1 LNSNLNLLIARN
13 KRHFHFLFLTP
24 IFAHFYAQPCR
35 ALYFEHTMSKYN
47 EYKKLDFPAFEEE
60 ILKFWQSHHIFEK
73 SVNNRQG
80 AKPFVFYEGPP
91 SANGMPGIHHVMSR
105 TVKDIFCRY
114 NTLKGFQVKRKAGWD
129 THGLPVE
136 LQVEKTLGI
145 TKEDIG
151 KKITVAEYN
160 EACRKD
166 VMKFTDVW
174 NNLTERMGY
183 WVDLSKPYITYETK
197 YIESLWWILKQ
208 LYSKGLLY
216 KGYTIQPYSPAAGT
230 GLSSHELNQ
239 PGTYKDVKDNTAVA
253 MFKAV
258 NAPFG
263 DETYFLAWT
272 TTPWTLP
279 SNTALAVGAKI
290 TYVVV
295 ETFNPYTHVL
305 CKVILAKDLM
315 GKYFKPEQA
324 EISFED
330 YKPGDKNIPFKLIQ
344 EISGNDLAGIRYE
357 QLLPFYKVENGDA
370 FKVITGDFVT
380 TEDGTGIVHIAPSFG
395 ADDFRVAKQNSIGS
409 LTLVDRRGKFLPEVK
424 DEIFLYGDEYVKEA
438 YLNESEKA
446 AELEIQKQKL
456 SGIIK
461 DTSKLQYLSVD
472 ERIILKLQTE
482 GKLFKKEKYEHPYPH
497 CWRTDKPILYY
508 PLESWFIKT
517 TAYKDKL
524 VELNKQINW
533 KPEHTGTGRFG
544 NWLENLVDW
553 NLSRSRYWGT
563 PLPIWRTEDGSEEL
577 CVGSKEELE
586 IEIGKAIVAG
596 FMDKSFD
603 VIDLHKP
610 YVDDVILVS
619 PSGKKMF
626 REPDLIDVWFDSGA
640 MPYAQWNFPFDEE
653 ETFNENYPADF
664 IAEGVDQT
672 RGWFFT
678 LHALAVLLNECSD
691 EVKSINQK
699 NDNPGIA
706 FKNVIANGLVLDKN
720 GNKMSKRLGNV
731 VDPFTTIAKYGAD
744 ATRWY
749 MLSNS
754 DPWDNLKFDIEGVAE
769 SQRKFFGTYYNTY
782 SFFAIYAN
790 IDGFAFD
797 ANTVTPVAQRTELD
811 RWIMSKL
818 NSLVKTVTDKMND
831 YDATPAVRAIEEFT
845 CDHLSNWYVRLSRR
859 RFWKGEMNDDKKSAY
874 ETLYQCLITVA
885 QLSSPFAPFFSDW
898 VYRNLNGS
906 SESVHLTNL
915 PAAEESVID
924 TILEEQMDYAQKISS
939 LVLSIRKKENIKVRQ
954 PLQKILIP
962 MVDPRIKDEI
972 KHVQELILSEVNV
985 KELAFI
991 AEIEK
996 SIKPNFRVLG
1006 KKVGAKMKAVGEA
1019 ISKMSTSEIGQLEQN
1034 GNYSLAVEGE
1044 NIVLELSDVEILS
1057 KDIPGYKV
1065 ANEGKITVAL
1075 DVEINEELKM
1085 EGIARE
1091 IVSKLQ
1097 GLRKES
1103 NFEVTDRIEVQM
1115 AQHDYI
1121 KNVINSYKTYICN
1134 EILADKLE
1142 LVELTGD
1149 TADIDIDEQL
1159 IKVQLR
1165 KAN

>member
-1 LNSNLNLLIARN
+1 M
-13 KRHFHFLFLTP
+13 T
-24 IFAHFYAQPCR
+24 
-35 ALYFEHTMSKYN
+35 KYN

-60 ILKFWQSHHIFEK
+60 MLKFWNEHKIFEK
-73 SVNNRQG
+73 SVSNREG
-80 AKPFVFYEGPP
+80 SKSFVFYEGPP

-151 KKITVAEYN
+151 KKISVAEYN
-160 EACRKD
+160 EACRRD

-183 WVDLSKPYITYETK
+183 WVNLADPYITYEDK
-197 YIESLWWILKQ
+197 YIESLWWVLKE
-208 LYSKGLLY
+208 LYNKGLLY
-216 KGYTIQPYSPAAGT
+216 KGFTIQPYSPAAGT

-239 PGTYKDVKDNTAVA
+239 PGTYKDVKDMTAVA
-253 MFKAV
+253 MFKADKSKI
-258 NAPFG
+258 NQEWSFAADDSWFMQN
-263 DETYFLAWT
+263 DIYFLAWT

-279 SNTALAVGAKI
+279 SNTALAVGANI
-290 TYVVV
+290 DYVVV
-295 ETFNPYTHVL
+295 KTFNPHTHVP
-305 CKVILAKDLM
+305 CAVVLAKDLA
-315 GKYFKPEQA
+315 GKFFKPEHSELKLA
-324 EISFED
+324 E
-330 YKPGDKNIPFKLIQ
+330 YKAGDKVIPFETVVELKG
-344 EISGNDLAGIRYE
+344 SDLAGIHYE
-357 QLLPFYKVENGDA
+357 QLLNFGEVSVPQEGNTEPFR
-370 FKVITGDFVT
+370 VILGDFVT

-395 ADDFRVAKQNSIGS
+395 ADDFRVAKLNGIGS
-409 LTLVDRRGKFLPEVK
+409 LTLVDKRGKFLPEIK
-424 DEIFLYGDEYVKEA
+424 DGLFLYGEEFVKEA
-438 YLNESEKA
+438 YLNDAEKEA
-446 AELEIQKQKL
+446 SLAIQKDKL
-456 SGIIK
+456 SGVIK
-461 DTSKLQYLSVD
+461 DTSKLNYLSVD

-482 GKLFKKEKYEHPYPH
+482 GKLFKKEKYEHTYPH

-524 VELNKQINW
+524 VEANKKINW

-563 PLPIWRTEDGSEEL
+563 PLPIWKTEDGSEEL
-577 CVGSKEELE
+577 CIGSKEELE
-586 IEIGKAIVAG
+586 IEIGKSIAAG
-596 FMDKSFD
+596 FMDKSYD
-603 VIDLHKP
+603 VKDLHKP
-610 YVDDVILVS
+610 YVDEVVLVS
-619 PSGKKMF
+619 PAGKKMF

-640 MPYAQWNFPFDEE
+640 MPYAQWNFPFSEP
-653 ETFNENYPADF
+653 NNGGLAENYPADF

-678 LHALAVLLNECSD
+678 LHALAVLLNESSD
-691 EVKSINQK
+691 EIKAVNEK
-699 NDNPGIA
+699 NNNPGIA

-731 VDPFTTIAKYGAD
+731 VDPFTTIARYGAD
-744 ATRWY
+744 STRWY

-754 DPWDNLKFDIEGVAE
+754 NPWDNLKFDLEGIGE
-769 SQRKFFGTYYNTY
+769 SQRKFFGTLYNTY

-790 IDGFAFD
+790 IDGFEFD
-797 ANTVTPVAQRTELD
+797 ESQVTPVSERTELD

-818 NSLVKTVTDKMND
+818 NSLIKTVREKMDD

-845 CDHLSNWYVRLSRR
+845 GDHFSNWFIRLSRR
-859 RFWKGEMNDDKKSAY
+859 RFWKGEMNADKKAAY
-874 ETLYQCLITVA
+874 ETLYQCLITIS

-898 VYRNLNGS
+898 LYKNLRGKN
-906 SESVHLTNL
+906 ESVHLTDLATVN
-915 PAAEESVID
+915 EEVID
-924 TILEEQMDYAQKISS
+924 LLLEEQMEYAQKISS

-954 PLQKILIP
+954 PLSRILIP

-972 KHVQELILSEVNV
+972 KHVQDLILSEVNV
-985 KELAFI
+985 KELEFI

-996 SIKPNFRVLG
+996 SIRPNFRVLG
-1006 KKVGAKMKAVGEA
+1006 KKAGAKMKAVGEI
-1019 ISKMSTSEIGQLEQN
+1019 ISGMSSAQITQLEQTGVLN
-1034 GNYSLAVEGE
+1034 VAVEGAE
-1044 NIVLELSDVEILS
+1044 MQLELSDVEILS
-1057 KDIPGYKV
+1057 KDIQGYKV
-1065 ANEGKITVAL
+1065 ANEGKVTVAL
-1075 DVEINEELKM
+1075 DIEISPELKL

-1097 GLRKES
+1097 TLRKET
-1103 NFEVTDRIEVQM
+1103 NLEVTDKINVVLEP
-1115 AQHDYI
+1115 HEYI
-1121 KNVINSYKTYICN
+1121 NGAINAYKTYICT
-1134 EILADKLE
+1134 EILANELE
-1142 LVELTGD
+1142 NAAIAGASAEIEV
-1149 TADIDIDEQL
+1149 DEHL
-1159 IKVQLR
+1159 IKVQLT